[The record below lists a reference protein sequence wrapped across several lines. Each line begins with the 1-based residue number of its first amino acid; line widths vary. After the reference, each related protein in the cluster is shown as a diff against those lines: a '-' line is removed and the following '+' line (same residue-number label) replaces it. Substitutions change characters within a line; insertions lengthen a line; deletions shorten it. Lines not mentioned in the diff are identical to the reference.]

1 MIMMNKMLFL
11 FILTAIISDT
21 AFGNIQT
28 IINSKSTI
36 LNFGVVINNSKYK
49 IYRSERLGK
58 EGLTKLQAHLA
69 QVNLPMPKIIVYMNY
84 SDYSALNQEAIE
96 EYESQSRFGYKF
108 YHSYDYSNRTY
119 LDGHNPFYPEDD
131 IDNLDEIPIWN
142 FPLQKAITIFNIH
155 PDGALDGGVDAFE
168 KIMKIVL
175 NPENSPVLFHC
186 HGGKHRTGMIALAI
200 RYLQGG
206 SWVNDKTPL
215 FFPSLSSYTF
225 GVVINNDAK
234 LEYMLYNPLRARQEN
249 FDFIDNYSKTTN
261 FLQLANQ
268 YRNDLNLKD

>member
-1 MIMMNKMLFL
+1 MLFL